1 MCFFSVKICKPIPVL
16 THYESEND
24 HHMSPLRQI
33 ECWARASQK
42 RLTMLDKK
50 KICRSQ
56 TLYQHIVQITLNKCN

>member
-42 RLTMLDKK
+42 RLTR
-50 KICRSQ
+50 C
-56 TLYQHIVQITLNKCN
+56 

>member
-1 MCFFSVKICKPIPVL
+1 MPVRAFQTEGEYRTAALDRIRKQMCFFSVKICKPIPVL

-42 RLTMLDKK
+42 RLTR
-50 KICRSQ
+50 C
-56 TLYQHIVQITLNKCN
+56 